1 VGKGDKDVSFIKS
14 RLRRIE
20 LASHR
25 SYRCPECSL
34 SLDGPGRIV
43 LDRIPEGEPE
53 QCPQCRRWLWFVIK
67 VVYDSPT
74 PRGRGLPLAVRCLKG
89 EGHKL

>member
-1 VGKGDKDVSFIKS
+1 VSFIKS

-20 LASHR
+20 LASRR
-25 SYRCPECSL
+25 SYRCPECGL
-34 SLDGPGRIV
+34 PLDGPGRIV

-53 QCPQCRRWLWFVIK
+53 QCPQCRRWLWFVIE

-74 PRGRGLPLAVRCLKG
+74 PRG
-89 EGHKL
+89 EGATVGREMFEGGSGKL